1 MQCKSDASRTTQG
14 IVVAVLI
21 NHGWGNHPGKSGHGL
36 TNIMTLYI
44 SFEHKHYMYISEQ
57 LKQYYSHV
65 CSLTI
70 KILVPPALHK
80 TGQQTSVQAVLSEG
94 KLISLLHQ
102 IVAAV
107 DVGHPFKYTVY
118 TLYLADSKFGKIEC
132 KCW

>member
-21 NHGWGNHPGKSGHGL
+21 
-36 TNIMTLYI
+36 
-44 SFEHKHYMYISEQ
+44 
-57 LKQYYSHV
+57 
-65 CSLTI
+65 
-70 KILVPPALHK
+70 K

-107 DVGHPFKYTVY
+107 DVGHPFKYHTVY
-118 TLYLADSKFGKIEC
+118 TLYLADSKFGKIGC